1 VARLRGIV
9 PVGRAGVLDDVAARL
24 DGDGSVVVVGP
35 AGIGKSTVL
44 EACAATDSS
53 RVLRATA
60 EGETGLPYLTLV
72 DLFDGVSARE
82 LTGLPGHLRTAFE
95 GALLRGER
103 PGAANDQLAVR
114 LAVLAVLRRL
124 AAADPVLMVIDDLQW
139 VDAPSAEVLRFV
151 ARRVT
156 GDRIRTLAAER
167 VDPGLTAEHLD
178 LVPAPAYELPLAPLT
193 EYDVADLLR
202 DRFGPVLSLF
212 TIARIHQASQGNPL
226 LAVELGR
233 ALLARG
239 GSGAHTDP
247 LPVPERLRP
256 LLADRLAALP
266 EQAAPVLLRAAA
278 AARPTVALLGENA
291 ATGLQAAHSAG
302 LVHVEPDGVVR
313 FAHPLLREQ
322 VYADAIPEQRAAAH
336 EHLAQRLDDPVER
349 ARHLALARPY
359 ADADLAGQLAAAA
372 TAARRRGAPAVA
384 AELAERAADRTP
396 PQLSAEAAARR
407 YAAAEHAYAAGL
419 NADTRRLAEA
429 ALAGA
434 CDAAIR
440 VGALLLLIDLAGQDQ
455 SDTGSALDAAYAA
468 AAGNHALLAKVRVYK
483 ALKAFYD
490 GDFDETEAELKRA
503 ELDAETSGSTVL
515 LVEILA
521 TQAHFRGPLGGG
533 DTLALL
539 QRTTDLARGLP
550 PGPEVVRA
558 RLLYASLEMFNGNV
572 DRAVREI
579 DALRTAVQRAGTV
592 RDLAAV
598 LTSMA
603 AVYGR
608 AGKCAQALRA
618 GRECMRLIVDME
630 ATPGPGLLVG
640 AAMELLAGSPERAAR
655 SADEAIEACRAAG
668 DGDWLRPAY
677 ATRGQVHLF
686 QGDPEAAV
694 ATMRM
699 AYALEQRSGRT
710 DPVVILWHADFVEA
724 LVAVG
729 AKDEA
734 QEVLT
739 EVTAVAQELGRDVVM
754 LGLARARAILTA
766 ADDNAR
772 AAATDLAGAL
782 ADNADH
788 PYPMELARAW
798 HALGGLER
806 RAHRRAAARA
816 ALSEAIDRYAA
827 IGAAPWLA
835 AARAEL
841 SRLDGAATAGLTASE
856 QRIVD
861 LLLAGATNREIAA
874 ATFLSVKAVEANLT
888 RLYRRHGVRNRAQ
901 LISML
906 GPAAAGS
913 VSR

>member
-1 VARLRGIV
+1 MARLREIV
-9 PVGRAGVLDDVAARL
+9 PVGRAGVLGDVRARL
-24 DGDGSVVVVGP
+24 DRDSSVVVVGP

-44 EACAATDSS
+44 DACAGATRS
-53 RVLRATA
+53 RLLRATA
-60 EGETGLPYLTLV
+60 EGEPGLPYLTLV
-72 DLFDGVSARE
+72 DLFDGVTARE
-82 LTGLPGHLRTAFE
+82 LAGLPGHLRAAFE

-103 PGAANDQLAVR
+103 PDAANDQLAVR

-124 AAADPVLMVIDDLQW
+124 AAAEPILMVVDDLQW

-151 ARRVT
+151 GRRVT
-156 GDRIRTLAAER
+156 GDRIRMLAAER
-167 VDPGLTAEHLD
+167 VDPGHTAVHLD

-233 ALLARG
+233 ALLAQG

-256 LLADRLAALP
+256 LLAQRLASLP
-266 EQAAPVLLRAAA
+266 EQSAPVLLRAAA
-278 AARPTVALLGENA
+278 AARPTVALLGDNA
-291 ATGLQAAHSAG
+291 SADLHAARSAG
-302 LVHVEPDGVVR
+302 LVRIEPDGVVR

-359 ADADLAGQLAAAA
+359 ADADLAEQLAAAA
-372 TAARRRGAPAVA
+372 DAARWRGAPAVA

-396 PQLSAEAAARR
+396 AHLAAEAAARR

-434 CDAAIR
+434 GSAAIR
-440 VGALLLLIDLAGQDQ
+440 VGALLLLVDLAGQDQ
-455 SDTGSALDAAYAA
+455 SDTGPDLEAAYAA
-468 AAGNHALLAKVRVYK
+468 AGDDQALLAKVRLYR
-483 ALKAFYD
+483 ALKAYYD
-490 GDFDETEAELKRA
+490 GDFTETDDQLKRA
-503 ELDAETSGSTVL
+503 EADAEASGSTEL

-521 TQAHFRGPLGGG
+521 MQAHFRGPLGG
-533 DTLALL
+533 DDSATLLRQA
-539 QRTTDLARGLP
+539 TELARGLA
-550 PGPEVVRA
+550 PGSAVVRA
-558 RLLYASLEMFNGNV
+558 RQLYAMLGLFNGQV
-572 DRAVREI
+572 DRSVREI
-579 DALRTAVQRAGTV
+579 ESLRTAVQRAGTV
-592 RDLAAV
+592 RDLSSVLISAA
-598 LTSMA
+598 S
-603 AVYGR
+603 VYSR
-608 AGKCAQALRA
+608 AGKGAQALRA

-640 AAMELLAGSPERAAR
+640 ASVELMAGSPERAAEI
-655 SADEAIEACRAAG
+655 ADEAIKACRAAG
-668 DGDWLRPAY
+668 DDDWLRPAY
-677 ATRGQVHLF
+677 ATRGQVSLF
-686 QGDPEAAV
+686 HGDPEAAV

-699 AYALEQRSGRT
+699 AYALEQRSGRI
-710 DPVVILWHADFVEA
+710 DPVVILWHADYVEA
-724 LVAVG
+724 LVGVG
-729 AKDEA
+729 ARDEA
-734 QEVLT
+734 TEVLT
-739 EVTAVAQELGRDVVM
+739 GVSVVAQELGREVVH

-766 ADDNAR
+766 VDDNAR
-772 AAATDLAGAL
+772 AGADELSAAL
-782 ADNADH
+782 AQYADH

-798 HALGGLER
+798 YALAGLER

-816 ALSEAIDRYAA
+816 ALTEAIERFAA
-827 IGAAPWLA
+827 IGASPWLA
-835 AARAEL
+835 MARAEL
-841 SRLDGAATAGLTASE
+841 SRLDGATTAGLTASE

-888 RLYRRHGVRNRAQ
+888 RLYRRHGVRSRAQ

-906 GPAAAGS
+906 GPAAAG
-913 VSR
+913 V